1 MASLPWGKSED
12 VPCAQ
17 DRAGGGTVGYEVGSP
32 QWGQGEDVPRAQGG
46 GFGETR
52 ERKAGSPLWDK
63 DVPHAWCGS
72 QEVTLPE
79 SLCPGARP
87 DLLFTSPA
95 TPGPWRGH
103 VGRGSGPARGKELHT
118 GGERPP
124 TATERQCS
132 HP

>member
-1 MASLPWGKSED
+1 M
-12 VPCAQ
+12 
-17 DRAGGGTVGYEVGSP
+17 GYEVGSH

-52 ERKAGSPLWDK
+52 EHKAGSPPWDK

-87 DLLFTSPA
+87 DQTC
-95 TPGPWRGH
+95 R
-103 VGRGSGPARGKELHT
+103 
-118 GGERPP
+118 
-124 TATERQCS
+124 S
-132 HP
+132 HPRPHQGHGGATWGAAVAPRGGRSCTPEESGRRQRLRDSAVTHKVESTTKQHCRV